1 MERREGGASAESPAR
16 AAPRRRVPK
25 GSEGLRRV
33 SSGALLKVMAR
44 WGRAVLILAGLG
56 AIAYLCYQS
65 GPLAVW
71 SSIRALGWRVLI
83 LLWFPFSLAAILDTL
98 GWGVLLNGRHVPFA
112 VLARARLAGEA
123 VNLTTPTASV
133 GGEPLKAYLLRP
145 YIPLSEGLGSVIID
159 KTTVVAGQ
167 VLLLAAGL
175 CLGATI
181 LPLSHP
187 LMLTMSSLLA
197 VEIIAASGFVLVQM
211 LGVFGGGGRLLGR
224 MGRGPTERYQQGLNQ
239 VDRWLFRFY
248 REHRGRLVASTLLHA
263 AAWAVGGL
271 EIYLVLLFLGA
282 DASLIT
288 ALVLEAFGAA
298 VKFASFMIPASLG
311 ALEGGYVAIF
321 GAVGLGGALGLSYTL
336 IRRLREAAW
345 VAVGLIWLAALRAR
359 PLLADPG
366 EADLAADGPP

>member
-1 MERREGGASAESPAR
+1 MERREGRASAESPGR
-16 AAPRRRVPK
+16 RAPRRRFPK
-25 GSEGLRRV
+25 GSEALGRV
-33 SSGALLKVMAR
+33 SSGALMKLMAR
-44 WGRAVLILAGLG
+44 WGRALLILAGLG
-56 AIAYLCYQS
+56 AVAYLCYQS
-65 GPLAVW
+65 GPSAVW
-71 SSIRALGWRVLI
+71 GSIRALGWRVLI
-83 LLWFPFSLAAILDTL
+83 LLWFPFSLAALLDTL
-98 GWGVLLNGRHVPFA
+98 GWAVLLNGRHVPFA

-123 VNLTTPTASV
+123 LNLTTPTASV

-167 VLLLAAGL
+167 VLLLVAGL
-175 CLGATI
+175 CFGATI

-197 VEIIAASGFVLVQM
+197 VEIIAVSGFVLVQM

-248 REHRGRLVASTLLHA
+248 REHRGRLAASTLLHT

-288 ALVLEAFGAA
+288 AMMLEAFGTA

-321 GAVGLGGALGLSYTL
+321 GAVGLGGAVGLSYTL

-359 PLLADPG
+359 PLFANPG